1 MSLEMRR
8 IKDLIVL
15 DDLLPWFL
23 LLCMECSYYNGF
35 ILWPWPSSYYWWF
48 IDIKPA
54 NVESMCYRCTV
65 LRTAMIHRFLYC
77 FKSTSKNKMRSVIQ
91 LAMYEVGLPRDH
103 VNAHRDIRARNPI
116 YIQVCRE

>member
-23 LLCMECSYYNGF
+23 LLCMECIYYNGF
-35 ILWPWPSSYYWWF
+35 ILRSWLSSYYWRF

-54 NVESMCYRCTV
+54 NVESMCYGCTV

-77 FKSTSKNKMRSVIQ
+77 TSKNKINSVIQ

-103 VNAHRDIRARNPI
+103 VNVIVIRQTHLPGSMLL
-116 YIQVCRE
+116 

>member
-23 LLCMECSYYNGF
+23 LLCMECIYYNGF
-35 ILWPWPSSYYWWF
+35 ILRSWLSSYYWRF

-54 NVESMCYRCTV
+54 NVESMCYGCTV
-65 LRTAMIHRFLYC
+65 LKTAIIRRFLYC
-77 FKSTSKNKMRSVIQ
+77 FKSTSKNKINSVIQ

-103 VNAHRDIRARNPI
+103 VNVIVIRQIHLPGFMLL
-116 YIQVCRE
+116 